1 MYISI
6 LSLFLKHNDCCYT
19 WGLLQYFDHH
29 GANTLKHCQKIH
41 NIWLD
46 KHLTNERSTPRK
58 LTTPV

>member
-29 GANTLKHCQKIH
+29 GQIH
-41 NIWLD
+41 SNIARKFIKSGWISISQ
-46 KHLTNERSTPRK
+46 TNVALPEN
-58 LTTPV
+58 